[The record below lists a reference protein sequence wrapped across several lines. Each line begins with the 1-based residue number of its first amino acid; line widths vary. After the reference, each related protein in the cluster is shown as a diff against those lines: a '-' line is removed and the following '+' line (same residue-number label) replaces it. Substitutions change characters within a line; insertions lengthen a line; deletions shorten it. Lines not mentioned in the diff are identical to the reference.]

1 MTEILKPTL
10 DVQTE
15 KVKKTL
21 IKNKMNG
28 LNSFQKNKKKQ

>member
-10 DVQTE
+10 DVQK

>member
-10 DVQTE
+10 DVQK

-21 IKNKMNG
+21 IKNKMNE